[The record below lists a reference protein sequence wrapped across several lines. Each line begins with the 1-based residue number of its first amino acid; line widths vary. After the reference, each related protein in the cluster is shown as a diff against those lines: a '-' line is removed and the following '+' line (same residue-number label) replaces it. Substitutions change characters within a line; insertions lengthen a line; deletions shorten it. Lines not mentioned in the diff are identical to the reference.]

1 VKSNNKKSFS
11 TRSFDQ
17 AVLRWMKQ
25 NDMAHKTIA
34 VAVSGGVDS
43 VVLLHVLSKWVR
55 SLDLKLKV
63 IHVNHGHLKRRT
75 DAQKFVAKLSETK
88 KLELLTN
95 SQKPE
100 KKLKSEEELRN
111 FRWQTITS
119 LLMTDSKAENQ
130 TIAPIVV
137 TAHHLDD
144 LLETQLI
151 RLLRGTGLQG
161 LQGAHASAA
170 GSLRKIRP
178 LEGVSR
184 KDLLTY
190 AKANKLKWFE
200 DSSNA
205 DIEPLRNWVRHMWI
219 APLEKKNAGLK
230 TSLARSLS
238 LLSNTKPAITS
249 QLPEGLIEQNKICLG
264 EFLKLTRDQKEAVL
278 AYYMHKLNLRNYSKN
293 HISEILK
300 RLDTGRRELT
310 FKLLQREWSINA
322 QHIFCQPSQT
332 VPN

>member
-1 VKSNNKKSFS
+1 
-11 TRSFDQ
+11 
-17 AVLRWMKQ
+17 
-25 NDMAHKTIA
+25 MAHKTIA

-55 SLDLKLKV
+55 ALDLKLKV
-63 IHVNHGHLKRRT
+63 IHVNHGHLKRRS
-75 DAQKFVAKLSETK
+75 DAQKFVAKLCSTK
-88 KLELLTN
+88 KLEFLTN
-95 SQKPE
+95 AQKPE
-100 KKLKSEEELRN
+100 SKLKSEEELRN
-111 FRWQTITS
+111 FRWQAIES
-119 LLMTDSKAENQ
+119 LLAQPRFISASSSE
-130 TIAPIVV
+130 IVV
-137 TAHHLDD
+137 ATAHHLDD

-161 LQGAHASAA
+161 LQGAR
-170 GSLRKIRP
+170 SLRKIRP
-178 LEGVSR
+178 LESVSR
-184 KDLLTY
+184 KELLAY

-200 DSSNA
+200 DISNA
-205 DIEPLRNWVRHMWI
+205 ETEPLRNWLRHKWI

-230 TSLARSLS
+230 TSLARSLN
-238 LLSNTKPAITS
+238 LLSNSKPAITS
-249 QLPEGLIEQNKICLG
+249 QLPEGLIEQNKICLQ